1 MNGNEA
7 TLAIETN
14 RLAVEVRGL
23 STRFGDTVIHRKVDL
38 DVEAGQMLGLVG
50 GSGSGKT
57 TLLRAIV
64 GLLVP
69 NSGSVKLFGE
79 SVFDANPTIRRNLRR
94 RFGMLFQQ
102 GALFSA
108 LSVYDNIAFPLRELR
123 ALDEGLISELVY
135 LKLGMVEL
143 EPRHAQLM
151 PAELSGGMI
160 KRVALARALSLE
172 PELLVLDE
180 PTAGLDPDMADNFVK
195 LIRML
200 QKELGF
206 TVVMVT
212 HDLETLA
219 GLATRVAVLA
229 EQRIIACG
237 TPAQVLAVDH
247 PFIRNFFCSE
257 HAGALMQKGTV

>member
-1 MNGNEA
+1 MNA
-7 TLAIETN
+7 SAPVIRIRDLH
-14 RLAVEVRGL
+14 
-23 STRFGDTVIHRKVDL
+23 TRFGRTVIHRGIDL
-38 DVEAGQMLGLVG
+38 DVPAGEIVGLVG

-57 TLLRAIV
+57 TLQREIV
-64 GLLVP
+64 CQHEP
-69 NSGSVKLFGE
+69 TSGSVELFGQPDLGA
-79 SVFDANPTIRRNLRR
+79 DASTRRAVRR

-108 LSVYDNIAFPLRELR
+108 FSVFDNIAFPLRELR
-123 ALDEGLISELVY
+123 TLDEDLIRALVFM
-135 LKLGMVEL
+135 KLGLVEL
-143 EPRHAQLM
+143 APEHAALM

-160 KRVALARALSLE
+160 KRVALARALALE

-180 PTAGLDPDMADNFVK
+180 PTAGLDPDLADNFVK

-200 QKELGF
+200 QRELGF
-206 TVVMVT
+206 TVIMVT

-229 EQRIIACG
+229 EQRIVAYG
-237 TPAQVLAVDH
+237 TPAEVLAVDH

-257 HAGALMQKGTV
+257 HATALMQRR

>member
-1 MNGNEA
+1 MNA
-7 TLAIETN
+7 SAPVIRIRDLH
-14 RLAVEVRGL
+14 
-23 STRFGDTVIHRKVDL
+23 TRFGRTVIHRGIDL
-38 DVEAGQMLGLVG
+38 DVSAGEIVGLVG

-57 TLLRAIV
+57 TLLREIV
-64 GLLVP
+64 GLLEP
-69 NSGSVKLFGE
+69 TSGSVELFGQP
-79 SVFDANPTIRRNLRR
+79 VLGADASTRRAVRR

-108 LSVYDNIAFPLRELR
+108 FSVFDNIAFPLRELR
-123 ALDEGLISELVY
+123 TLDEDLIRALVFM
-135 LKLGMVEL
+135 KLGLVEL
-143 EPRHAQLM
+143 APEHAALM

-160 KRVALARALSLE
+160 KRVALARALALE

-180 PTAGLDPDMADNFVK
+180 PTAGLDPDLADNFVK

-200 QKELGF
+200 QRELSF
-206 TVVMVT
+206 TVIMVT

-229 EQRIIACG
+229 EQRIVAYG
-237 TPAQVLAVDH
+237 TPAEVLAVDH

-257 HAGALMQKGTV
+257 HATALMQRR

>member
-1 MNGNEA
+1 MNA
-7 TLAIETN
+7 SAPVIRIRDLH
-14 RLAVEVRGL
+14 
-23 STRFGDTVIHRKVDL
+23 TRFGRTVIHRGIDL
-38 DVEAGQMLGLVG
+38 DVPAGEIVGLVG

-57 TLLRAIV
+57 TLLREIV
-64 GLLVP
+64 GLLEP
-69 NSGSVKLFGE
+69 TSGSVELFGQP
-79 SVFDANPTIRRNLRR
+79 VLGADASTRRAVRR

-108 LSVYDNIAFPLRELR
+108 FSVFDNIAFPLRELR
-123 ALDEGLISELVY
+123 TLDEDLIRALVFM
-135 LKLGMVEL
+135 KLGLVEL
-143 EPRHAQLM
+143 APEHAALM

-160 KRVALARALSLE
+160 KRVALARALALE

-180 PTAGLDPDMADNFVK
+180 PTAGLDPDLADNFVK

-200 QKELGF
+200 QRELSF
-206 TVVMVT
+206 TVIMVT

-229 EQRIIACG
+229 EQRIVAYG
-237 TPAQVLAVDH
+237 TPAEVLAVDH

-257 HAGALMQKGTV
+257 HATALMQRR

>member
-1 MNGNEA
+1 MNA
-7 TLAIETN
+7 SAPVIRIRDLH
-14 RLAVEVRGL
+14 
-23 STRFGDTVIHRKVDL
+23 TRFGRTVIHRGIDL
-38 DVEAGQMLGLVG
+38 DVSAGEIVGLVG

-57 TLLRAIV
+57 TLLREIV
-64 GLLVP
+64 GLLEP
-69 NSGSVKLFGE
+69 TSGSVELFGQP
-79 SVFDANPTIRRNLRR
+79 VLGADASTRRAVRR

-108 LSVYDNIAFPLRELR
+108 FSVFDNIAFPLRELR
-123 ALDEGLISELVY
+123 TLDEDLIRALVFM
-135 LKLGMVEL
+135 KLGLVEL
-143 EPRHAQLM
+143 APEHAALM

-160 KRVALARALSLE
+160 KRVALARALALE

-180 PTAGLDPDMADNFVK
+180 PTAGLDPDLADNFVK

-200 QKELGF
+200 QRELGF
-206 TVVMVT
+206 TVIMVT

-229 EQRIIACG
+229 EQRIVAYG
-237 TPAQVLAVDH
+237 TPAEVLAVDH

-257 HAGALMQKGTV
+257 HATALMQRR

>member
-1 MNGNEA
+1 MNA
-7 TLAIETN
+7 STPVIRIRDLH
-14 RLAVEVRGL
+14 
-23 STRFGDTVIHRKVDL
+23 TRFGRTVIHRGIDL
-38 DVEAGQMLGLVG
+38 DVPAGEIVGLVG

-57 TLLRAIV
+57 TLLREIV
-64 GLLVP
+64 GLLEP
-69 NSGSVKLFGE
+69 TSGSVELFGQP
-79 SVFDANPTIRRNLRR
+79 VLGADASTRRAVRR

-108 LSVYDNIAFPLRELR
+108 FSVFDNIAFPLRELR
-123 ALDEGLISELVY
+123 TLDEDLIRALVFM
-135 LKLGMVEL
+135 KLGLVEL
-143 EPRHAQLM
+143 APEHAALM

-160 KRVALARALSLE
+160 KRVALARALALE

-180 PTAGLDPDMADNFVK
+180 PTAGLDPDLADNFVK

-200 QKELGF
+200 QRELGF
-206 TVVMVT
+206 TVIMVT

-229 EQRIIACG
+229 EQRIVAYG
-237 TPAQVLAVDH
+237 TPAEVLAVDH

-257 HAGALMQKGTV
+257 HATALMQRR

>member
-1 MNGNEA
+1 MNA
-7 TLAIETN
+7 STPVIRIHDLH
-14 RLAVEVRGL
+14 
-23 STRFGDTVIHRKVDL
+23 TRFGRTVIHRGIDL
-38 DVEAGQMLGLVG
+38 DVPAGEIVGLVG

-57 TLLRAIV
+57 TLLREIV
-64 GLLVP
+64 GLLEP
-69 NSGSVKLFGE
+69 TSGSVELFGQP
-79 SVFDANPTIRRNLRR
+79 VLGADASTRRAVRR

-108 LSVYDNIAFPLRELR
+108 FSVFDNIAFPLRELR
-123 ALDEGLISELVY
+123 TLDEDLIRALVFM
-135 LKLGMVEL
+135 KLGLVEL
-143 EPRHAQLM
+143 APEHAALM

-160 KRVALARALSLE
+160 KRVALARALALE

-180 PTAGLDPDMADNFVK
+180 PTAGLDPDLADNFVK

-200 QKELGF
+200 QRELGF
-206 TVVMVT
+206 TVIMVT

-229 EQRIIACG
+229 EQRIVAYG
-237 TPAQVLAVDH
+237 TPAEVLAVDH

-257 HAGALMQKGTV
+257 HATALMQRR

>member
-1 MNGNEA
+1 MTTSPA
-7 TLAIETN
+7 PVIRIRDLH
-14 RLAVEVRGL
+14 
-23 STRFGDTVIHRKVDL
+23 TRFGRNVIHRGIDL
-38 DVEAGQMLGLVG
+38 DVPAGEIVGLVG

-57 TLLRAIV
+57 TLLREIV
-64 GLLVP
+64 GLLEP
-69 NSGSVKLFGE
+69 TSGSVELFGQP
-79 SVFDANPTIRRNLRR
+79 VLGADASTRRAVRR

-108 LSVYDNIAFPLRELR
+108 FSVFDNIAFPLRELR
-123 ALDEGLISELVY
+123 TLDEDLIRALVFM
-135 LKLGMVEL
+135 KLGLVEL
-143 EPRHAQLM
+143 APEHAALM

-160 KRVALARALSLE
+160 KRVALARALALE

-180 PTAGLDPDMADNFVK
+180 PTAGLDPDLADNFVK

-200 QKELGF
+200 QRELGF
-206 TVVMVT
+206 TVIMVT

-229 EQRIIACG
+229 EQRIVAYG
-237 TPAQVLAVDH
+237 TPAEVLAVDH

-257 HAGALMQKGTV
+257 HATALMQRR

>member
-1 MNGNEA
+1 MNA
-7 TLAIETN
+7 SAPVIRIRDLH
-14 RLAVEVRGL
+14 
-23 STRFGDTVIHRKVDL
+23 TRFGRTVIHCGIDL
-38 DVEAGQMLGLVG
+38 DVPAGEIVGLVG

-57 TLLRAIV
+57 TLLREIV
-64 GLLVP
+64 GLLEP
-69 NSGSVKLFGE
+69 TSGSVELFGQP
-79 SVFDANPTIRRNLRR
+79 VLGADASTRRAVRR

-108 LSVYDNIAFPLRELR
+108 FSVFDNIAFPLRELR
-123 ALDEGLISELVY
+123 TLDEDLIRALVFM
-135 LKLGMVEL
+135 KLGLVEL
-143 EPRHAQLM
+143 APEHAALM

-160 KRVALARALSLE
+160 KRVALARALALE

-180 PTAGLDPDMADNFVK
+180 PTAGLDPDLADNFVK

-200 QKELGF
+200 QRELGF
-206 TVVMVT
+206 TVIMVT

-229 EQRIIACG
+229 EQRIVAYG
-237 TPAQVLAVDH
+237 TPAEVLAVDH

-257 HAGALMQKGTV
+257 HATALMQRR